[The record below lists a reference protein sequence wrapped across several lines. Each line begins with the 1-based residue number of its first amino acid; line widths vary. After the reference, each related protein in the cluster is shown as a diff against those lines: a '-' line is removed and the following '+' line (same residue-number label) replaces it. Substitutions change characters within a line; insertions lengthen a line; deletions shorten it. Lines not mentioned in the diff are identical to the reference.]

1 MDFGFDHVHF
11 LVSDVRAL
19 TDYFDKVFGM
29 KIIDYK
35 ENHKG
40 AAYAILRFGDGTL
53 RIRGM
58 RENDDP
64 DSRFSELVE
73 GLDHIGLSVENVRNA
88 LAWLVSRG
96 AEVFQEPEDTGIGG
110 RTIAFMKGTGNIKFE
125 LCQKTEYT

>member
-1 MDFGFDHVHF
+1 
-11 LVSDVRAL
+11 
-19 TDYFDKVFGM
+19 M

-35 ENHKG
+35 GNHKG

-73 GLDHIGLSVENVRNA
+73 GLDHIGLSVENVRNT
-88 LAWLVSRG
+88 LGWLVSRG
-96 AEVFQEPEDTGIGG
+96 AKVFQEPEDTGIGG

-125 LCQKTEYT
+125 VCQKTEYT